1 MIDFLSSW
9 AKTLALSV
17 VIVSILEM
25 LLPNNK
31 TKKYIRMV
39 MGIYILFNIVSPF
52 IKSVQAFDIEDFNIE
67 DYTNNI
73 SINSTAKQTSMDK
86 RLQELY
92 IEQLENDIKT
102 KVTNKGYDVN
112 TCKVDAVIS
121 ENENEAGIKK
131 IVLKIEKNESNL
143 KEENENVEE
152 KIVNEVQKIKKVN
165 ISNKNQE
172 NNNKKITDADISNLK
187 KFLKEEYGVDE
198 KCLKIN

>member
-52 IKSVQAFDIEDFNIE
+52 IKSVQASDIEDFNIE

-121 ENENEAGIKK
+121 GNENEAGIKK

-165 ISNKNQE
+165 ISNKNKE
-172 NNNKKITDADISNLK
+172 DNNKKITDADISNLK

>member
-52 IKSVQAFDIEDFNIE
+52 IKSVQASDIEDFNIE

-121 ENENEAGIKK
+121 GNENEAGIKK

-172 NNNKKITDADISNLK
+172 DNNKKITDADISNLK
-187 KFLKEEYGVDE
+187 NFLKEEYGVDE

>member
-52 IKSVQAFDIEDFNIE
+52 IKSVQASDIEDFNIE

-121 ENENEAGIKK
+121 GNENEAGIKK
-131 IVLKIEKNESNL
+131 IILKIEKNESNL